1 MKVHRTVNF
10 SVLHLLMKMFL
21 SIFQSDVLSISMDR
35 GAVVLNA
42 SGTKI
47 QSPDRNYNDGKTHFI
62 ITSVTPER

>member
-1 MKVHRTVNF
+1 
-10 SVLHLLMKMFL
+10 MKMLL
-21 SIFQSDVLSISMDR
+21 SVFQSDVLSISMER

>member
-1 MKVHRTVNF
+1 MYRTVSF
-10 SVLHLLMKMFL
+10 PILYPFMKMFL
-21 SIFQSDVLSISMDR
+21 SVFQSDVLSISMDR

-42 SGTKI
+42 SGIKI